1 MLTRRE
7 AITAVAALSASAA
20 AGTAEAATADPVGFM
35 QAEIAAG
42 TAPGA
47 ALIASRAGK
56 VRVQAYRGTYCS
68 LHNRMEAL
76 TPEALHPVYSY
87 SKLVSA
93 TVVVIAHQEGRVDY
107 DTPVSKFIPE
117 FTGGGKD
124 GITLRHLMTH
134 SAGIPNVPLGPVR
147 TEAEWDRALKAV
159 CAASTE
165 WEPGSRTAYH
175 ALSGMFTA
183 AAVVRS
189 QYGGRTWEDICQEKL
204 FRPLGAHSLTFQV
217 PADSAPAAI
226 TPQPVTLPESLAN
239 AYGLAGHPAG
249 GCFATAADALKLLQ
263 LHLNNG
269 HWGHRQIVQPAE
281 LAEMHRVQYQKE
293 IDAARL
299 AGHAP
304 KHETWGLGP
313 LLRGSGPAYGGHGW
327 FGFQNQTS
335 PGIFGHAGID
345 TVIGVADPATGIA
358 LFFAT
363 TASPPTSAA
372 ATAIRNGI
380 TDRVFAKLS

>member
-1 MLTRRE
+1 M
-7 AITAVAALSASAA
+7 AA
-20 AGTAEAATADPVGFM
+20 AAVVATSAMPGSAMAEDAKDPAAFM
-35 QAEIAAG
+35 LSQIAAG

-56 VRVQAYRGTYCS
+56 VLVQAYRGTYCS

-76 TPEALHPVYSY
+76 TPEVLHPVYSY

-93 TVVVIAHQEGRVDY
+93 TVAVIAHQEGRVDY
-107 DTPVSKFIPE
+107 DAPVSKFIPE

-147 TEAEWDRALKAV
+147 TQAEWDRALKAV

-204 FRPLGAHSLTFQV
+204 FRPLDAHSLTFQV

-269 HWGHRQIVQPAE
+269 RWGRRQIVRPAE